1 MSEPETYFYGEKDRI
16 LETERL
22 YLREMNQS
30 DYQSLCRILQDDVAM
45 YAYEGAFSNEEVPGQ
60 TDRKISEMEF
70 WFMGGHSKRNG

>member
-45 YAYEGAFSNEEVPGQ
+45 YAYEGAFSNEEVQEWLDCPPGE
-60 TDRKISEMEF
+60 D
-70 WFMGGHSKRNG
+70 HL